1 MTAGWTD
8 GPAGDGPAAGG
19 RGPAL
24 CEGRVIAQREVA
36 PGHLCL
42 RFRAPAVAAAALPG
56 QFVHVLCG
64 WGPAGDGIYRYL
76 RRPFSLL
83 RASPPRGEAEFVY
96 RVQGDG
102 TRWLSR
108 LRPGAPL
115 SVLGPLGR
123 AFPDPPAE
131 LAAVLVGGG
140 VGVPPLFFLARR
152 LRGLGRPVS
161 VILGARTR
169 SLLLLEGAFRRLGC
183 TVTVTTEDGS
193 RGRRGLV
200 TAPLEER
207 LAAGGVVVYAC
218 GPLPM
223 LAAIQAQLARRSAP
237 GYLAVEERMACG
249 VGACL
254 GCPVPVVAGA
264 GTDPVAAVEAAGA
277 GRTSAA
283 LPAAGPPADDR
294 LAAAYAELERARRGE
309 AALRYARVCV
319 DGPVFP
325 SWEVAL

>member
-1 MTAGWTD
+1 MTVQ
-8 GPAGDGPAAGG
+8 PGPAA
-19 RGPAL
+19 PVL
-24 CEGRVIAQREVA
+24 CEARVLGQREVA
-36 PGHLCL
+36 PAHLVL
-42 RFRAPAVAAAALPG
+42 RFRAPDVAAGALPG

-64 WGPAGDGIYRYL
+64 PGPAGDGINRYL

-83 RASPPRGEAEFVY
+83 RARRARGEAEFVY
-96 RVQGDG
+96 RVHGDG
-102 TRWLSR
+102 TRWLAG
-108 LRPGAPL
+108 LGPGASL

-123 AFPDPPAE
+123 PFPDPPAGPT
-131 LAAVLVGGG
+131 AVLVGGG

-152 LRGLGRPVS
+152 LRGLGRAVS

-183 TVTVTTEDGS
+183 SVTVTTEDGS
-193 RGRRGLV
+193 RGLRGLV
-200 TAPLEER
+200 TAPLEGM
-207 LAAGGVVVYAC
+207 LARGGVVVYAC

-223 LAAIQAQLARRSAP
+223 LAAVQAQLARHAAP

-254 GCPVPVVAGA
+254 GCPVPVAAEAGA
-264 GTDPVAAVEAAGA
+264 AG
-277 GRTSAA
+277 G
-283 LPAAGPPADDR
+283 
-294 LAAAYAELERARRGE
+294 LAAAYAALDRARRGE
-309 AALRYARVCV
+309 APLRYARVCV